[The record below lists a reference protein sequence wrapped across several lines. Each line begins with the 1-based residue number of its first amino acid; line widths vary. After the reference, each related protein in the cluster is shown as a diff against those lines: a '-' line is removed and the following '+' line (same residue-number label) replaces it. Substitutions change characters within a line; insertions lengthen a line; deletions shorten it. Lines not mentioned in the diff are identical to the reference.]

1 MYVEHGERTT
11 NEKLAQE
18 SLYSQVTGVPRR
30 APEPRQPVH
39 DVPREMPSRFSNST
53 TYSSWLLPDPP
64 VQQQHL
70 TPTPAQ
76 EYARTVSQQ
85 GHRDEGQDAPQRGAY
100 WMQPTHTGSS
110 GGTRNPFLR

>member
-1 MYVEHGERTT
+1 MLFR
-11 NEKLAQE
+11 
-18 SLYSQVTGVPRR
+18 SVTGQPRR
-30 APEPRQPVH
+30 APEPRLPIRNVPVP
-39 DVPREMPSRFSNST
+39 DVPHSRFSGST

-85 GHRDEGQDAPQRGAY
+85 GHRDESQAVPQRGAY